1 MSLRQ
6 ITGALA
12 AVVLTLL
19 MAAAGVHPAAG
30 AQTER
35 FGQQANDLRA
45 QPVAIV
51 PAAQRL
57 LTVLPDHADDGLMP
71 VEATVPPDASCR
83 GEQPSLPS
91 LPVVR
96 PGHVC
101 PPARGPPGLAI

>member
-19 MAAAGVHPAAG
+19 MAVAGVHPAAE

-35 FGQQANDLRA
+35 FGQQANDLRV

-57 LTVLPDHADDGLMP
+57 LTVLTDHADDGVIP
-71 VEATVPPDASCR
+71 VDATALPKASCR
-83 GEQPSLPS
+83 GEKPFFPP

-96 PGHVC
+96 TGDIC